1 MASIGT
7 SAYVKVGERPIHL
20 TKNYYGGVI
29 MQLEATIALV
39 LGLVVIFSVPVGVW
53 IIVGRGLFD
62 TMYGTLH
69 LKRRLAPGG
78 FLKEICS
85 LPGAETV
92 RACIQC
98 GTCTGS
104 CPAANEMQFSPRAI
118 NAMVK
123 AGMRDEVLSSNSMWL
138 CLSCYL
144 CAERCPKGVKV
155 TDIMYALKRLAI
167 RHNGENYWDPTPV
180 LERTFVDCVNL
191 TGRLFEVGLTGGYY
205 WRTNPVKA
213 LTMIPMGVKLLSH
226 HRLPLMPSRVKRV
239 QELRS
244 MIKKA
249 QALEREQLME
259 PVPVTV
265 PAA

>member
-1 MASIGT
+1 ML
-7 SAYVKVGERPIHL
+7 P
-20 TKNYYGGVI
+20 
-29 MQLEATIALV
+29 LEAIVV
-39 LGLVVIFSVPVGVW
+39 LGILYCFFMYGTWRAS
-53 IIVGRGLFD
+53 RGLFD
-62 TMYGTLH
+62 TMRDTL
-69 LKRRLAPGG
+69 RSESRLADHS
-78 FLKEICS
+78 FLEEVCS
-85 LPGAETV
+85 LPGAETL

-104 CPAANEMQFSPRAI
+104 CPAANEMQFSPRTI

-167 RHNGENYWDPTPV
+167 RHDGENYWDPTPV

-191 TGRLFEVGLTGGYY
+191 TGRLPEIGLTGGYY
-205 WRTNPVKA
+205 WRTNPLKA
-213 LTMIPMGVKLLSH
+213 LTMIPMGLKLLSH
-226 HRLPLMPSRVKRV
+226 HRLPLVPSRVEGV
-239 QELRS
+239 QELRA

-265 PAA
+265 SAA

>member
-1 MASIGT
+1 MQ
-7 SAYVKVGERPIHL
+7 
-20 TKNYYGGVI
+20 
-29 MQLEATIALV
+29 QLEATIALV

-53 IIVGRGLFD
+53 IVVGRGLFD
-62 TMYGTLH
+62 TVHQFLRQRGATLGSFVDEVAAH
-69 LKRRLAPGG
+69 PGG
-78 FLKEICS
+78 
-85 LPGAETV
+85 ETL

-104 CPAANEMQFSPRAI
+104 CPAANEMRFSPRAI

-167 RHNGENYWDPTPV
+167 RHNGDNYWAPTPV

-191 TGRLFEVGLTGGYY
+191 TGRLPEMGVTGGYF
-205 WRTNPVKA
+205 WRTNPFKA
-213 LTMIPMGVKLLSH
+213 LTMLPMGLKLLSH
-226 HRLPLMPSRVKRV
+226 HRLPLMPSRVKGM
-239 QELRS
+239 QDLRA
-244 MIKKA
+244 MIRKA

-259 PVPVTV
+259 PVPVTIPTV
-265 PAA
+265 